1 MANYQY
7 IAKNSAGESVDGEI
21 TAETEALALR
31 MLSDGGLFVV
41 SIAEASA
48 ASDLLGRGGKKIRP
62 RDVGATLSK
71 LADLLRAGVPIL
83 QGLDVLIKTTRN
95 ETLLAVLTDIRE
107 RVSQGTSFHESLAAH
122 PSVFPPLYRSMV
134 HAGEE
139 ADFLADV
146 LEQLAGFIERQDELR
161 NRVVG
166 MMVYPMVLVT
176 IGVVGLAAILVF
188 LVPKFRDAFEAGD
201 SELPWITQMLFG
213 ASDALLNHFPLV
225 GAFLALLVF
234 GVITFVKSEFGRGCW
249 QRWRLHMWIVGPLN
263 RAVALARFCRILGT
277 MLNNGVALLDALEI
291 AAGATGSTI
300 LAEQVR
306 IAAEEVQQGH
316 SLAKPLGEAS
326 EIFPP
331 DVVEMVAVAEES
343 NQLPSVLLKAAD
355 TVERDTN
362 RQVDIAL
369 RLVEPLILV
378 VIAAAV
384 GFAAVALLMPILLM
398 ASNMA

>member
-1 MANYQY
+1 MANYHY
-7 IAKNSAGESVDGEI
+7 IAKTSAGDRVEGEI
-21 TAETEALALR
+21 TADTEPMALR
-31 MLSDGGLFVV
+31 MLAESGLFVV
-41 SIAEASA
+41 QVGEQQADA
-48 ASDLLGRGGKKIRP
+48 AAARADRKIKS
-62 RDVGATLSK
+62 RDIGAMLSK

-95 ETLLAVLTDIRE
+95 EALLAVLVDVRE
-107 RVSQGTSFHESLAAH
+107 KVSQGTSFHESLASH
-122 PSVFPPLYRSMV
+122 PTVFPALYQSMV

-146 LEQLAGFIERQDELR
+146 LEQLAGFIERQDDLR
-161 NRVVG
+161 GRVVG

-176 IGVVGLAAILVF
+176 VGVVGMAAILVF

-201 SELPWITQMLFG
+201 SQLPWITRMLFG

-225 GAFLALLVF
+225 LAMMALILF

-249 QRWRLHMWIVGPLN
+249 QRWRLKLWVIGPLN
-263 RAVALARFCRILGT
+263 RAVALSRFCRILGT
-277 MLNNGVALLDALEI
+277 MLNNGVPLLDALEI
-291 AAGATGSTI
+291 AAGATGSDI
-300 LAEQVR
+300 LADQVR

-326 EIFPP
+326 DIFPP
-331 DVVEMVAVAEES
+331 DVVEMIAVAEES
-343 NQLPSVLLKAAD
+343 NQLAGVLLKAAD

-362 RQVDIAL
+362 RLVDMAL

-378 VIAAAV
+378 IIATGV
-384 GFAAVALLMPILLM
+384 GFAAIALLMPILLM

>member
-1 MANYQY
+1 MANYHY
-7 IAKNSAGESVDGEI
+7 IAKNSAGDRVEGEI
-21 TAETEALALR
+21 TAEAEAMAVR
-31 MLSDGGLFVV
+31 MLSESGLFVV
-41 SIAEASA
+41 QVGEQQADAA
-48 ASDLLGRGGKKIRP
+48 ASRAEGKIKP
-62 RDVGATLSK
+62 RDIGAMLSK

-95 ETLLAVLTDIRE
+95 AALLAVLVDVRE
-107 RVSQGTSFHESLAAH
+107 KVSQGTSFHESLASH
-122 PSVFPPLYRSMV
+122 PTVFPPLYQSMV

-139 ADFLADV
+139 VDFLADV
-146 LEQLAGFIERQDELR
+146 LEQLAGFIERQDDLR
-161 NRVVG
+161 GRVVG

-176 IGVVGLAAILVF
+176 IGVGGMMAILVF

-201 SELPWITQMLFG
+201 GELPWITQMLFS
-213 ASDALLNHFPLV
+213 ASDALLNHFHLV
-225 GAFLALLVF
+225 LAMLALAVF

-249 QRWRLHMWIVGPLN
+249 QRWRLKMWVLGPLN

-291 AAGATGSTI
+291 AAGATGSDI
-300 LAEQVR
+300 LADQVR

-326 EIFPP
+326 DIFPP
-331 DVVEMVAVAEES
+331 DVVEMIAVAEES
-343 NQLPSVLLKAAD
+343 NQLPGVLLKAAD

-362 RQVDIAL
+362 RQVDMAL

-378 VIAAAV
+378 VIAAGV
-384 GFAAVALLMPILLM
+384 GFAAIALLMPILLM

>member
-1 MANYQY
+1 MANYHY
-7 IAKNSAGESVDGEI
+7 IAKNSAGDRVEGEI
-21 TAETEALALR
+21 TAETEAMALR
-31 MLSDGGLFVV
+31 MLAESGLFVV
-41 SIAEASA
+41 QVGEQQADAA
-48 ASDLLGRGGKKIRP
+48 ASRAEGKIKP
-62 RDVGATLSK
+62 RDIGAMLSK

-95 ETLLAVLTDIRE
+95 APLLAVLVDVRE
-107 RVSQGTSFHESLAAH
+107 KVSQGTSFHESLASH
-122 PSVFPPLYRSMV
+122 PTVFPPLYQSMV

-146 LEQLAGFIERQDELR
+146 LEQLAGFIERQDDLR
-161 NRVVG
+161 GRVVG
-166 MMVYPMVLVT
+166 MMIYPMVLVT
-176 IGVVGLAAILVF
+176 IGVVGMMAILVF
-188 LVPKFRDAFEAGD
+188 LVPKFRDAFESGD

-213 ASDALLNHFPLV
+213 MSDGLLNHFPLV
-225 GAFLALLVF
+225 LAMLALVLF

-249 QRWRLHMWIVGPLN
+249 QRWRLKMWVLGPLN

-291 AAGATGSTI
+291 AAGATGSDI
-300 LAEQVR
+300 LADQVR

-326 EIFPP
+326 DIFPP
-331 DVVEMVAVAEES
+331 DVVEMIAVAEES
-343 NQLPSVLLKAAD
+343 NQLAGVLLKAAD

-362 RQVDIAL
+362 RQVDMAL

-378 VIAAAV
+378 VIAAGV
-384 GFAAVALLMPILLM
+384 GFAAIALLMPILLM

>member
-1 MANYQY
+1 MENYHY
-7 IAKNSAGESVDGEI
+7 IAKTSAGDRVEGEI
-21 TAETEALALR
+21 TADTEPMALR
-31 MLSDGGLFVV
+31 MLAESGLFVV
-41 SIAEASA
+41 QVGEQQADA
-48 ASDLLGRGGKKIRP
+48 AAARADRKIKS
-62 RDVGATLSK
+62 RDIGAMLSK

-95 ETLLAVLTDIRE
+95 EALLAVLVDVRE
-107 RVSQGTSFHESLAAH
+107 KVSQGTSFHESLASH
-122 PSVFPPLYRSMV
+122 PTVFPALYQSMV

-146 LEQLAGFIERQDELR
+146 LEQLAGFIERQDDLR
-161 NRVVG
+161 GRVVG

-176 IGVVGLAAILVF
+176 VGVVGMAAILVF

-201 SELPWITQMLFG
+201 SQLPWITRMLFG

-225 GAFLALLVF
+225 LAMMALILF

-249 QRWRLHMWIVGPLN
+249 QRWRLKLWVIGPLN
-263 RAVALARFCRILGT
+263 RAVALSRFCRILGT
-277 MLNNGVALLDALEI
+277 MLNNGVPLLDALEI
-291 AAGATGSTI
+291 AAGATGSDI
-300 LAEQVR
+300 LADQVR

-326 EIFPP
+326 DIFPP
-331 DVVEMVAVAEES
+331 DVVEMIAVAEES
-343 NQLPSVLLKAAD
+343 NQLPGVLLKAAD

-362 RQVDIAL
+362 RLVDMAL

-378 VIAAAV
+378 IIATGV
-384 GFAAVALLMPILLM
+384 GFAAIALLMPILLM

>member
-1 MANYQY
+1 MANYHY
-7 IAKNSAGESVDGEI
+7 IAKTSAGDRVEGEI
-21 TAETEALALR
+21 TADTEPMALR
-31 MLSDGGLFVV
+31 MLAESGLFVV
-41 SIAEASA
+41 QVGEQQADA
-48 ASDLLGRGGKKIRP
+48 AAARADRKIKS
-62 RDVGATLSK
+62 RDIGAMLSK

-95 ETLLAVLTDIRE
+95 EALLAVLVDVRE
-107 RVSQGTSFHESLAAH
+107 KVSQGTSFHESLASH
-122 PSVFPPLYRSMV
+122 PTVFPALYQSMV

-146 LEQLAGFIERQDELR
+146 LEQLAGFIERQDDLR
-161 NRVVG
+161 GRVVG

-176 IGVVGLAAILVF
+176 VGVVGMAAILVF

-201 SELPWITQMLFG
+201 SQLPWITRMLFG

-225 GAFLALLVF
+225 LAMMALILF

-249 QRWRLHMWIVGPLN
+249 QRWRLKLWVIGPLN
-263 RAVALARFCRILGT
+263 RAVALSRFCRILGT
-277 MLNNGVALLDALEI
+277 MLNNGVPLLDALEI
-291 AAGATGSTI
+291 AAGATGSDI
-300 LAEQVR
+300 LADQVR

-326 EIFPP
+326 DIFPP
-331 DVVEMVAVAEES
+331 DVVEMIAVAEES
-343 NQLPSVLLKAAD
+343 NQLAGVLLKAAD

-362 RQVDIAL
+362 RQVDMAL
-369 RLVEPLILV
+369 RLVEPLILIL
-378 VIAAAV
+378 IAAGV
-384 GFAAVALLMPILLM
+384 GFAAIALLMPILLM